1 MKNICERFSS
11 WRFGHLSMQ
20 GIADAIRFHLYSF
33 GSTLD
38 PYHFGV
44 CQPNFQLLAP
54 VSLFEG
60 FSGHIGSIGIGILEF
75 LEN

>member
-1 MKNICERFSS
+1 MS

-33 GSTLD
+33 GSTLG

-54 VSLFEG
+54 ASLCLRTFLALEAY
-60 FSGHIGSIGIGILEF
+60 IGSIGIGVLEL